1 MGKYF
6 HAFILICSGSCF
18 IISPLMA
25 GDLRN
30 DVVVAREDTSVI
42 LSCFDSPPTS
52 SVMVTWKMMTT
63 REDRWTYLLSAKCTD
78 GQTDGSSIE
87 SGGRTFEISA
97 DASLIFRATAAAQ
110 GHYAC
115 EIKQDD
121 KKLHERVVLLALIKL
136 TVTPTPP
143 VTVDSTLRLA
153 AQVSPSSVAAW
164 GTWVSPSGEQ
174 LHTEISYGTG
184 SLLSK
189 LPRVT
194 SKDNGVYTCRIRV
207 SGNSDRS
214 VSEHRVNVTVNGVER
229 SLAALSHSLVTL
241 TCPSVLGDYV
251 LVYWVKADTEIME
264 LIFQFDRWRRS
275 YTNQTK
281 PQLRLIDPASL
292 AAAGNF
298 SFLLRPTRMDGGLY
312 LCEVFLDDKVFSQA
326 NRLSVLHGYPKSSRT
341 TLDLSCVYSERSQVK
356 NVTWSYVKNS
366 TRSLR
371 SRRVVGRITT
381 SVALPVTPE
390 RAGEYACTLYLENGN
405 SVQYTYTVTMTN
417 IEPTISPGSALP
429 PAVFLTLPPAD
440 DSLHPYVSTFSFLLF
455 LIPLIAVAVG
465 VLLWRQG
472 FCVTR
477 RSKAPFLS
485 FPPESVHQRSEGCQ
499 FTQADVDG
507 QNKPHWIK
515 CDMKPSC
522 VCVHVDVKQS
532 QSHHSRE
539 VENIY
544 ENPDDLR
551 QQTPPQGAVYMDL
564 KPMGETDV
572 YKELDRYNQCSG

>member
-6 HAFILICSGSCF
+6 RAFILCSGSCF

-25 GDLRN
+25 GDLWN
-30 DVVVAREDTSVI
+30 DVVMVREDTSVT

-52 SVMVTWKMMTT
+52 SVLVTWKMMST
-63 REDRWTYLLSAKCTD
+63 REDRWSYLLSATCID
-78 GQTDGSSIE
+78 GQTDGRSSRVF
-87 SGGRTFEISA
+87 GGRTFEISA
-97 DASLIFRATAAAQ
+97 DASLIFRAAEAAQ
-110 GHYAC
+110 GRYSC
-115 EIKQDD
+115 VIEQDD
-121 KKLHERVVLLALIKL
+121 KKLQERIVLLALIKL
-136 TVTPTPP
+136 TVTPMPP

-207 SGNSDRS
+207 HGNSGNS
-214 VSEHRVNVTVNGVER
+214 VSEHRVNVTVNVKAVFSFTDVTHGDPR
-229 SLAALSHSLVTL
+229 SLAALSRSLVTL

-251 LVYWVKADTEIME
+251 LLYWEYPDSKRME

-281 PQLRLIDPASL
+281 PHLHLIDPASL

-298 SFLLRPTRMDGGLY
+298 SFLLSPALKDGGLY
-312 LCEVFLDDKVFSQA
+312 LCEVFLDDKAFSQA
-326 NRLSVLHGYPKSSRT
+326 NRLSVLHGYTKSSRT
-341 TLDLSCVYSERSQVK
+341 ALDLSCMYSERSQVK
-356 NVTWSYVKNS
+356 TVRWSYVKNP
-366 TRSLR
+366 TRSLQ
-371 SRRVVGRITT
+371 SAAVLGRITT
-381 SVALPVTPE
+381 SVAFPVTPE
-390 RAGEYACTLYLENGN
+390 TAGQYACTLYLKNGN
-405 SVQYTYTVTMTN
+405 SVQYMYTVTMAN
-417 IEPTISPGSALP
+417 IDPTISPGPALP
-429 PAVFLTLPPAD
+429 PAAD
-440 DSLHPYVSTFSFLLF
+440 VSASSYVSTFSFLLF

-472 FCVTR
+472 YCVTR
-477 RSKAPFLS
+477 RSV
-485 FPPESVHQRSEGCQ
+485 E
-499 FTQADVDG
+499 
-507 QNKPHWIK
+507 
-515 CDMKPSC
+515 
-522 VCVHVDVKQS
+522 QS
-532 QSHHSRE
+532 LSHHSRE

-551 QQTPPQGAVYMDL
+551 QTPPQGAVYMDL
-564 KPMGETDV
+564 KPTGETDV
-572 YKELDRYNQCSG
+572 YKELDRYNQCCG